1 MKARW
6 MPVLGG
12 ALTALAVWGLF
23 TLSAALPAG
32 GYGLRFA
39 EPLAAAQAQALEQAA
54 AQQGVDLALW
64 REEDARLTTPLGR
77 SAGVRLV
84 YTTGSPALCFP
95 VEYVRGTAPGAAQ
108 ADGCAVSTALADALF
123 GSRDVTGLTL
133 DLPGGARTIT
143 GVLRGEAPLALCP
156 AGSGAGWTGAEL
168 GRVPSGDPRGAARQ
182 LLQSAGLGQGA
193 QYLPYGTLKGVL
205 AALGWLP
212 AAAAALLL
220 AVRLW
225 QSLPL
230 RRGGRALAGF
240 ALALALALALPALLG
255 ALPRWLIPGRWADAA
270 FWHGLGDTLAET
282 LNTFLH
288 LPGTARDGLLA
299 RTLLGAAACLA
310 ALPAGLLLV
319 FAAAGRNTARPGS
332 SPDQNTG
339 RGT

>member
-12 ALTALAVWGLF
+12 ALTALAVCGLF

-143 GVLRGEAPLALCP
+143 GVLQGEAPLALCP

-270 FWHGLGDTLAET
+270 FWRGLGDTLAET

>member
-143 GVLRGEAPLALCP
+143 GVLRGEAPMALCP

-168 GRVPSGDPRGAARQ
+168 GRVPSGDPRGAARR

-212 AAAAALLL
+212 VAAAALLL

-240 ALALALALALPALLG
+240 ALALALALPALLG

-310 ALPAGLLLV
+310 ALPAGLLLA